1 MPKQRRRPSKA
12 PPVSKK
18 FLRVLTNSSAERDDS
33 SSVSVFVGGSSDGN
47 STSAGTNSTT
57 VSLSSLPGVASKPDL
72 LNSSTSGVG
81 PKSDLPFS
89 QVDLPQG
96 ILAPVFPLVAAEEIS
111 PGTKSQSEQVA
122 ITTTSDCIAS
132 PSVGV
137 TQPVRK
143 WSSLVQDSAQ
153 LQELGSPTQHISG
166 APFVLIP
173 DENIAAAKQE
183 FKDFIFAR
191 FHGDSPEMGRII
203 GVINAIW
210 TRSGPRIFVH
220 RVGQTSYLLRVTN
233 PKTRDILLSR
243 LVWNIAGFPMFVS
256 QWTQDL
262 DPEQPPITS
271 AIVPVEL
278 RNVPYL
284 LFNKESLSRISTA
297 VGKHVSL
304 APETERKENF
314 EVAKV
319 LVRVD
324 LTRKLPWTVISG
336 FSSGKEVEIAV
347 SYPWLPMK
355 CEACGKFGHEKM
367 SCRPLASGRKLLK
380 SPGPPE
386 RIRRLSRPG
395 RAKEMIHKPQSREAT
410 KNPGGEG
417 SPSQSIDE
425 ITQDKRDV
433 ARSTEAQFN
442 GQARVVPNGGTEPE
456 GRVAGAV
463 PVGCLKKNALLTS
476 EKGITS
482 CAGSNGGGTTE
493 NKDAEATTSLL
504 KDGDCTAVEQEPP
517 FFLVPH
523 RKSGLHSNPWAVVG
537 DFNQILRV
545 AHHSNDLA
553 LNIDVSGI
561 NDFSLT
567 LQDAELFEAQSKG
580 LPFSWWNNQD
590 ENPIAKKI
598 DHALINQAWSSCFPD
613 AYAEFLAPQQSDH
626 ASCLFRVPSA

>member
-1 MPKQRRRPSKA
+1 MPKQRRGPSKA
-12 PPVSKK
+12 PQVSKK
-18 FLRVLTNSSAERDDS
+18 FLRVLTISSAERGDS
-33 SSVSVFVGGSSDGN
+33 ASVSVFVGSSSDGN

-57 VSLSSLPGVASKPDL
+57 VSLSSPLGVASKPDL
-72 LNSSTSGVG
+72 LNSSASGVG
-81 PKSDLPFS
+81 PKSDLAFS

-96 ILAPVFPLVAAEEIS
+96 ILAPVILLVAAEEIS
-111 PGTKSQSEQVA
+111 PGTESQSEQVA
-122 ITTTSDCIAS
+122 ITTTSDCFAS

-173 DENIAAAKQE
+173 DENISAAKQE

-210 TRSGPRIFVH
+210 ARSEPRIFVH
-220 RVGQTSYLLRVTN
+220 RFS
-233 PKTRDILLSR
+233 
-243 LVWNIAGFPMFVS
+243 MFVFP
-256 QWTQDL
+256 WTQDL

-271 AIVPVEL
+271 AIVSVEL

-284 LFNKESLSRISTA
+284 LFNKESLSRIFKA

-319 LVRVD
+319 FVRVD
-324 LTRKLPWTVISG
+324 LTRKLPSTVISG

-355 CEACGKFGHEKM
+355 CEACGKFGHEKK
-367 SCRPLASGRKLLK
+367 SCRPLASGRKLSK

-386 RIRRLSRPG
+386 RIRRVSRPG

-433 ARSTEAQFN
+433 ARSMEAQFN
-442 GQARVVPNGGTEPE
+442 GHARVVPNGGTEPE

-463 PVGCLKKNALLTS
+463 PVGCLKKDALLTS

-482 CAGSNGGGTTE
+482 CAESNGGGTTE

-523 RKSGLHSNPWAVVG
+523 RKSGRKV
-537 DFNQILRV
+537 
-545 AHHSNDLA
+545 
-553 LNIDVSGI
+553 
-561 NDFSLT
+561 T
-567 LQDAELFEAQSKG
+567 K
-580 LPFSWWNNQD
+580 
-590 ENPIAKKI
+590 
-598 DHALINQAWSSCFPD
+598 
-613 AYAEFLAPQQSDH
+613 
-626 ASCLFRVPSA
+626 